1 MNSFYFAS
9 QLLRGKWL
17 LEPLFLESQGAIVAN
32 YLNKYTE
39 FQKQEPDLMAAFA
52 IEAKS
57 ANGVRYS
64 WYSGFDKAPE
74 GSVAVIRIRGTLMK
88 EDQDCGP
95 IGMESIGEIIKSA
108 DEHHN
113 ISAIVLHID
122 SPGGTVDGT
131 EALANIV
138 KGTQKPTV
146 AFIDGMMASAAFWI
160 GSSADERMASTDTDE
175 VGSVGVLSSF
185 GDVQPY
191 WEKLGVKFH
200 TITASTSPDKV
211 KMWEDVRAG
220 KYDEYRKE
228 VLDVI
233 DAKFMNSVRENLPN
247 IKDEHLTAKCYFA
260 RDVMGIM
267 VDSIGTLE
275 DAILRASE
283 LAQQKQNTAGSN
295 GSQAQTQIS
304 NQKSMSKKYLKI
316 QKALGSQDALELEA
330 DGGRTFTSEE
340 MDSLE
345 TALAANSGEELQGQL
360 DRANLDL
367 QQANQTVA
375 DRDQTIAELNQ
386 QIADLKGSPAAKPAS
401 APKSSDE
408 TGDGKPGPVVKENDD
423 LYAGIEKVSQ
433 AYLGKGINE

>member
-17 LEPLFLESQGAIVAN
+17 LEPFFLESQGAIVAN

-39 FQKQEPDLMAAFA
+39 FQKQEPDSMAAFA
-52 IEAKS
+52 INAKS

-74 GSVAVIRIRGTLMK
+74 GSVAVIRVRGTLMK

-108 DEHHN
+108 DAHHN
-113 ISAIVLHID
+113 INAIVLHID

-131 EALANIV
+131 EALASIV
-138 KGTQKPTV
+138 KGTQKPIV

-160 GSSADERMASTDTDE
+160 GSSADERIASTDTDE

-185 GDVQPY
+185 ADVQPY
-191 WEKLGVKFH
+191 WESLGIKFH

-220 KYDEYRKE
+220 KYDQYRKE

-233 DAKFMNSVRENLPN
+233 DEKFMAAVKENLPN
-247 IKDEHLTAKCYFA
+247 IKDDHLTAKLYFA

-267 VDSIGTLE
+267 VDSIGTLD

-283 LAQQKQNTAGSN
+283 LSQQKQQTAGSN
-295 GSQAQTQIS
+295 GSQANSQIS
-304 NQKSMSKKYLKI
+304 NKKSMSKKYLKI
-316 QKALGSQDALELEA
+316 QKALGSPDALELEA
-330 DGGRTFTSEE
+330 DGGRTFTPEE

-345 TALAANSGEELQGQL
+345 TALADNSGEELQGQL
-360 DRANLDL
+360 NTANTSL
-367 QQANQTVA
+367 QTANQTIA
-375 DRDQTIAELNQ
+375 ERDQTIATLNQ
-386 QIADLKGSPAAKPAS
+386 QIVTLKGKPAEKPAAA
-401 APKSSDE
+401 ATSSDE
-408 TGDGKPGPVVKENDD
+408 TEDGKPGPVVKEGDD
-423 LYAGIEKVSQ
+423 IMSGIEKVSK
-433 AYLGKGINE
+433 AYLGKEIN

>member
-1 MNSFYFAS
+1 MNSFYLAS

-39 FQKQEPDLMAAFA
+39 FQKQEPDLMSAFA
-52 IEAKS
+52 IDAKS
-57 ANGVRYS
+57 ASGVKYS

-74 GSVAVIRIRGTLMK
+74 GSVAVIRIRGPLMK

-108 DEHHN
+108 DAHHN
-113 ISAIVLHID
+113 INAIVLHID

-131 EALANIV
+131 EALASIV
-138 KGTQKPTV
+138 KGTQKPVV

-160 GSSADERMASTDTDE
+160 GSSADERIASTDTDE
-175 VGSVGVLSSF
+175 VGSVGVLASF
-185 GDVQPY
+185 ADVQPY

-220 KYDEYRKE
+220 KYEQYRKE

-233 DAKFMNSVRENLPN
+233 DEKFMNAVRENLPN
-247 IKDEHLTAKCYFA
+247 IKDEHLTAKLYFA

-267 VDSIGTLE
+267 IDSIGTLE
-275 DAILRASE
+275 SAILRASE
-283 LAQQKQNTAGSN
+283 LAQQNTAGSN
-295 GSQAQTQIS
+295 GSQANSQIS

-316 QKALGSQDALELEA
+316 QKALGSPDALELEA

-345 TALAANSGEELQGQL
+345 NALAANSGEELQGQL

-375 DRDQTIAELNQ
+375 DRDQTIADLNQ
-386 QIADLKGSPAAKPAS
+386 QIATLKAAPAEKPAT
-401 APKSSDE
+401 AAASSDE
-408 TGDGKPGPVVKENDD
+408 PGDGKPGPVVKENDD